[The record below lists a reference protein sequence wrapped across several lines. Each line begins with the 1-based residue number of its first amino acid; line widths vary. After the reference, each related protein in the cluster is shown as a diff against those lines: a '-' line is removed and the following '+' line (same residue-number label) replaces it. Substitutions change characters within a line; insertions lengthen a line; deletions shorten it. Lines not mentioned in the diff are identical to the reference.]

1 MPETA
6 LAASPAFGL
15 NALRVLTDNAAHL
28 LGDLRQRMLE
38 PKPRKEPPV
47 FHGGQVAAL
56 CGIDVRQQNYLRAHR
71 DLPQGVPAGPGG
83 RRSYT
88 LAETRAWIKALLEVP
103 RRPEGASACTIA
115 TVNFKGGSGKTTTTM
130 HLAQSLSLLGRD
142 VLVLDL
148 DPQGSA
154 TALAGWLPGTD
165 VTEKDTAL
173 AIFRPEPQAP
183 KDLSYAVRPS
193 YWDGI
198 DIVPAT
204 PDLFAAEGLL
214 PQMAHHDS
222 VSWWALLYD
231 ALHPLRR
238 RYDYIL
244 IDTAPS
250 LSYMAVNAAMAADG
264 LLMPLPAE
272 NLDYASSVSYWT
284 LLQDL
289 MVTLG
294 EGYGVKK
301 DFAFM
306 RVLLN
311 KVDATNMASA
321 MVRERI
327 LQTYGPYI
335 LPVEIP
341 RSPVTSLGGLQ
352 FGTLYDMTKYEGS
365 ARTYTKLRDATD
377 HVARLIDALAFSTVW
392 SAAA

>member
-1 MPETA
+1 
-6 LAASPAFGL
+6 
-15 NALRVLTDNAAHL
+15 
-28 LGDLRQRMLE
+28 
-38 PKPRKEPPV
+38 
-47 FHGGQVAAL
+47 
-56 CGIDVRQQNYLRAHR
+56 
-71 DLPQGVPAGPGG
+71 
-83 RRSYT
+83 
-88 LAETRAWIKALLEVP
+88 
-103 RRPEGASACTIA
+103 
-115 TVNFKGGSGKTTTTM
+115 
-130 HLAQSLSLLGRD
+130 LAQSLSLLGRD

-173 AIFRPEPQAP
+173 AIFRAEPEAP
-183 KDLSYAVRPS
+183 KDLSYAVRAS

-214 PQMAHHDS
+214 PQMANHDS

-231 ALHPLRR
+231 ALQPLRQ

-294 EGYGVKK
+294 EGYGVQK

-365 ARTYTKLRDATD
+365 ARTYAKLRDATD

-392 SAAA
+392 STGA